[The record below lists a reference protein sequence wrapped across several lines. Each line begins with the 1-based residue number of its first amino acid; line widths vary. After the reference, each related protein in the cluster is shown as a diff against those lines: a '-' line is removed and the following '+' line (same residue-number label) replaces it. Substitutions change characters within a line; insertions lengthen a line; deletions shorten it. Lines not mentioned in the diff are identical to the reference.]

1 MHAGLVDVRA
11 LLGALRGLGVRS
23 LMVEGGARVIRSFLH
38 AARGEGEGES
48 VAAGAGAGESA
59 GRRRPVVD
67 ALVVTVAPTVVG
79 DAGVGYGAGLCA
91 QDVSRSLGWQVLSR
105 RARGGRAR

>member
-38 AARGEGEGES
+38 AARGEGGS
-48 VAAGAGAGESA
+48 VAAGEGENA